1 MFKARQEAAIASRTK
16 TPAKKTAGK
25 PAKPAA
31 VKTVKPA
38 KPKKPA
44 AEPSLHDLVMT
55 SLDQDKGEDIVS
67 IDLSGKSSIADFMVI
82 ATGTSSRHVA
92 SMADK
97 LIDRLAKT
105 GRKARAE
112 GKDSGDWVIVDAG
125 DVIIHLFRAE
135 VRNFYNLEKL
145 WMADFSTSDYTV
157 YKSV

>member
-1 MFKARQEAAIASRTK
+1 
-16 TPAKKTAGK
+16 
-25 PAKPAA
+25 
-31 VKTVKPA
+31 
-38 KPKKPA
+38 
-44 AEPSLHDLVMT
+44 MT